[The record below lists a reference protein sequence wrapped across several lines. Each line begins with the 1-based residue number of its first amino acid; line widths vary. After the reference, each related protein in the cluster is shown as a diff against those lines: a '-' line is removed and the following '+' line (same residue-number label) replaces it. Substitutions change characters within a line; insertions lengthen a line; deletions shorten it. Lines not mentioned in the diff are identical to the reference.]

1 MADTE
6 QTVANGTAAEAPTT
20 TPTTTATTMSKTRE
34 DGSPKLFIG
43 QIPRAWTE
51 ADLMKLMEEFGP
63 VFELV
68 IMKDRVCASII
79 WRFVVAACVFC

>member
-6 QTVANGTAAEAPTT
+6 QTVANGAAEATT
-20 TPTTTATTMSKTRE
+20 TTTSTMSKTRE
-34 DGSPKLFIG
+34 EGSAKLFIG

-51 ADLMKLMEEFGP
+51 ADLMKLMEEYGP

-68 IMKDRVCASII
+68 IMKDRVCVS
-79 WRFVVAACVFC
+79 